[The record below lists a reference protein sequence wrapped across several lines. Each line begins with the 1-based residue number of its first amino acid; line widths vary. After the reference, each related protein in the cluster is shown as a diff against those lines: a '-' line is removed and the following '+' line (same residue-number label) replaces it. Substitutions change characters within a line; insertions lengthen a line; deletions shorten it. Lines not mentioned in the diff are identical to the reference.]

1 MRKQDYVIS
10 VLLHVGL
17 LALIVI
23 LSAVASGANE
33 FNPDDIARVQ
43 LIDNIPA
50 GAPQQAPEPV
60 VEEPP
65 EFEMPELPDD
75 QAIEQTVEEEPVQ
88 LASIET
94 PAEIAVKEIKEK
106 KPKPEKPK
114 EKPKPK
120 PSTTSDASAKQTKT
134 TTVSEGEVSTSIE
147 AGQGGLGVG
156 NFPYDIAR
164 VTQMIDLNWSNPVL
178 SQKNLSCVVY
188 FQIDRQGII
197 KGAVVEE
204 SSGNDDFDRNALMAV
219 MRTKEVPPLPISY
232 DYDVLGFHLE
242 FEYTP

>member
-1 MRKQDYVIS
+1 M
-10 VLLHVGL
+10 LHVGL

-23 LSAVASGANE
+23 LSSVTSGANE

-43 LIDNIPA
+43 LFDNIPA
-50 GAPQQAPEPV
+50 GAPKQAPEPV
-60 VEEPP
+60 VEEQP
-65 EFEMPELPDD
+65 ELEMPELPSE
-75 QAIEQTVEEEPVQ
+75 AAMEEAVEEEPVQ

-94 PAEIAVKEIKEK
+94 PAKIAVKEIKKK
-106 KPKPEKPK
+106 KPKPEPEKPK
-114 EKPKPK
+114 EKPKSK
-120 PSTTSDASAKQTKT
+120 PSTTGNVDAKKTKT
-134 TTVSEGEVSTSIE
+134 TTVAEGEVSTSIE
-147 AGQGGLGVG
+147 AGQGGLGAAD
-156 NFPYDIAR
+156 FPYDIVR
-164 VTQMIDLNWSNPVL
+164 VTQMIDRNWENPVL

-188 FQIDRQGII
+188 FQIDRQGRI

-204 SSGNDDFDRNALMAV
+204 TSGNDDFDRNALMAV